1 MKYVTLVLGIF
12 LLSVITYCNFTDTN
26 LFDKREEIVLKEN
39 EYYLDRDFEFVQNYD
54 DEVHNYTELLNYIY
68 HVVNTGS
75 KEGTGYCVREYKNCA
90 KDLEEIGNNKELLS
104 TINNFVHPYNSFSS
118 IIFTYNTKGE
128 FDIKVNKIYSEENIV
143 KINEVVD
150 KVIKENIVDT
160 MTTTQ
165 KLKIIHDY
173 IIDNTKY
180 DTLKSKNINDMTYKS
195 NTAIGVLLEG
205 YGICSGYSDAMGI
218 FLDKLGIDNY
228 KISNDTHIW
237 NLVKVNNK
245 WLHIDLTWDDPIYEQ
260 NLNRDTY
267 FLIATAELEKL
278 NDNTHSFIKTVFKEA
293 A

>member
-150 KVIKENIVDT
+150 RVIKENIVDT

-245 WLHIDLTWDDPIYEQ
+245 WLHIDLTWDDPVYEQ

-267 FLIATAELEKL
+267 FLITTAELEKL
-278 NDNTHSFIKTVFKEA
+278 NDNTHSFNKTVFKEA

>member
-26 LFDKREEIVLKEN
+26 LFDKKEEIVLKEN

-143 KINEVVD
+143 KINGVVD
-150 KVIKENIVDT
+150 RVIKENIVDT
-160 MTTTQ
+160 MTTSQ
-165 KLKIIHDY
+165 KLKVIHDY

-205 YGICSGYSDAMGI
+205 YGICSGYSDAMSI

-267 FLIATAELEKL
+267 FLITTAELEKL
-278 NDNTHSFIKTVFKEA
+278 NDDTHSFNKTVFKEA